1 MKDTRKKDPSPIVRY
16 SQSYYA
22 KRWPLSG
29 GKDTDA
35 WNAKRFLIILGKR
48 AQALGLFT
56 TLPETAYDCFVII
69 SLIM

>member
-1 MKDTRKKDPSPIVRY
+1 MVKF
-16 SQSYYA
+16 SQLYYA

-35 WNAKRFLIILGKR
+35 QNAKRLLIILGKR

-56 TLPETAYDCFVII
+56 TLQETAYDCFVII